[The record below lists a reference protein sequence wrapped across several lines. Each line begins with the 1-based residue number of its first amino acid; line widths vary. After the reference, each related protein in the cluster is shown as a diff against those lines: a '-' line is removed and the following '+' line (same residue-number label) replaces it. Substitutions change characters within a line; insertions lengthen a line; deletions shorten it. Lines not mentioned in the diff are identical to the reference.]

1 MRSLTRRSFIIK
13 TRKVL
18 LNNIVISGFKATLA
32 NPQMNDPRIHLR
44 YPDFVHDPVGII
56 RGFYKK
62 YGVPFGDD
70 TETAMRNY
78 LKHNRGDNPHGIW

>member
-1 MRSLTRRSFIIK
+1 
-13 TRKVL
+13 
-18 LNNIVISGFKATLA
+18 
-32 NPQMNDPRIHLR
+32 MNDPRIHHVR

-56 RGFYKK
+56 RGFYQK

-78 LKHNRGDNPHGIW
+78 LKHNRGDRYGKFKYSTDVIGEDIDALNREFEPYCKRFNLDIEKRP